1 MNKKEFIDALRHSS
15 DFPCEL
21 DPEAVCSYLESKL
34 SDEVETD
41 PSVFLNCMKLSFEL
55 FNHINEAEAQKHLDA
70 LATSIGEVM
79 DSSETD
85 KAESNEQSPDVS
97 ALPQD
102 EPFFDKTKHRRSH
115 GLWQRICNKKG
126 SEKAMGIIAFS
137 VVGILLLPFIAVA
150 AALCLVLYAVPVV
163 ISTALMLAILVPTI
177 TLAVLAVIALS
188 FGIAA
193 LFTSLPVGIM
203 EIGLGTVLFS
213 LTILL
218 WALNLKFFTFIVPF
232 VVSKITMLI
241 KPILSKPISFVFGK
255 EAK

>member
-1 MNKKEFIDALRHSS
+1 
-15 DFPCEL
+15 
-21 DPEAVCSYLESKL
+21 
-34 SDEVETD
+34 
-41 PSVFLNCMKLSFEL
+41 
-55 FNHINEAEAQKHLDA
+55 
-70 LATSIGEVM
+70 
-79 DSSETD
+79 
-85 KAESNEQSPDVS
+85 
-97 ALPQD
+97 
-102 EPFFDKTKHRRSH
+102 
-115 GLWQRICNKKG
+115 
-126 SEKAMGIIAFS
+126 MGIIAFS